1 MKAVI
6 KAQDMKD
13 LIEKTKRFVCKNY
26 NNTMMRYIHIVVDA
40 EKREVRAEAVDGHR
54 FSVAYCKLADGK
66 ESFEC
71 FITQEIPKITRYDEY
86 VEIETDGDKAF
97 ITVGDNIRGYRQPKK
112 PFFDI
117 LQMIETTE
125 DKEPA
130 IKIAFNS
137 KLLAEALQSVK
148 DVGDKYNTARL
159 YLYNPATPVLIRSNE
174 KDVAGVLPIH
184 ISVEKWEKDEEM
196 MKGEKR
202 DEGKRD

>member
-1 MKAVI
+1 MKAII

-54 FSVAYCKLADGK
+54 FSVAYGKLVETD

-71 FITQEIPKITRYDEY
+71 FITQEIPKITRCDEY

-159 YLYNPATPVLIRSNE
+159 YLYNPAAPVLIRSNE
-174 KDVAGVLPIH
+174 KDVAGVMPIH
-184 ISVEKWEKDEEM
+184 IPAKKWEKDEEM
-196 MKGEKR
+196 R
-202 DEGKRD
+202 R

>member
-13 LIEKTKRFVCKNY
+13 LVEKTKRFVSKN
-26 NNTMMRYIHIVVDA
+26 NNNEMMRFIHIVVDA
-40 EKREVRAEAVDGHR
+40 EKQEVRAEAVDGHR
-54 FSVAYCKLADGK
+54 FSVAYGKLVEAD

-71 FITQEIPKITRYDEY
+71 FITPEIPKITRYDEY

-97 ITVGDNIRGYRQPKK
+97 VTVGDSIRGYRQLKK

-117 LQMIETTE
+117 LQMVETTE

-130 IKIAFNS
+130 IKVAFNS

-148 DVGDKYNTARL
+148 DASDKYNTARL
-159 YLYNPATPVLIRSNE
+159 YLYNSKAPVLIRSNE
-174 KDVAGVLPIH
+174 KDVAGVLPIN
-184 ISVEKWEKDEEM
+184 ITAEKWERDAEM
-196 MKGEKR
+196 MKGEKVY
-202 DEGKRD
+202 E

>member
-13 LIEKTKRFVCKNY
+13 LVEKTRRFVCKNY
-26 NNTMMRYIHIVVDA
+26 NNTIMRYIHIVVDA

-54 FSVAYCKLADGK
+54 FSVAYCELTDGK

-71 FITQEIPKITRYDEY
+71 FITQDIPKITRCDEY

-148 DVGDKYNTARL
+148 DVGNKYNTARL
-159 YLYNPATPVLIRSNE
+159 YLYNPAAPVLIRSNE

-202 DEGKRD
+202 DEGERD